1 MIFKI
6 NIYKKYEKNGYLEQV
21 LNKLYNNN
29 YKNESHHFLKLIE
42 FTIFEVLMSTILKEN
57 LLNITEINNSP
68 FNYCD
73 VVLNNEKL
81 YDNLECDKLNK
92 IEIRSTNKKNKKCFL
107 FFNLKSYSSLG
118 IIKLNTIPFKNNL
131 NNSFK
136 DPIHLLDLI
145 RNYGWSNN
153 ENLEFYKSIVENSI
167 ANYILS
173 FIYSKNIRDNIRN
186 EAFFNRNNNIMEY
199 VDYKFINDPNFNE
212 HIFYEKLLLG
222 GSFNLPISKTKKGLS
237 PEQVLLY
244 GSEFSNNFSLNFI
257 AIHKSISFVLS
268 NDDDGDHGSNS
279 FKINEQVFK
288 IFKSINLNSFVLQ
301 YFLDN
306 NLNLNE
312 YYISVIHPF
321 QNNKNILNVYNSELE
336 NKKIIILPYNGEN
349 NLMFTPG
356 ISTRTVFPINNGMK
370 ENYLPCIK
378 SSMAIVLTSHL
389 RNIRTKFLYNHLQIN
404 QILNEIKSN
413 KETEYFKNIDFLNFL
428 FLVSA
433 NSNNLDKQPICTIFR
448 ENPHIYSNENCHVIV
463 GATLYEISPITSKPI
478 YYEIIK
484 KFIGNGD
491 CYVSTRD
498 GGLNDN
504 FENNKSLVKK
514 WFENYIHVISKP
526 YFILYLKYGIS
537 IEAHLQNT
545 LCLINSKTGNIEK
558 FLFRDWEGVTISK
571 ERLEKYPDLIKHIKT
586 LTPFVT
592 SDKIRRRIFYSFIN
606 SNIGELVYNI
616 SKDFNFNEKELWNIV
631 LKIFTLIFNEI
642 KNGVSGDMKLKE
654 SIEKDENYFFKSK
667 LVSVDKEPTEDF
679 WEAGIF
685 FNPMQVL
692 KN

>member
-6 NIYKKYEKNGYLEQV
+6 SINKTYEKNGYLEQV
-21 LNKLYNNN
+21 FNKLLNNS
-29 YKNESHHFLKLIE
+29 YKNEYHHFLKLIE
-42 FTIFEVLMSTILKEN
+42 FTIFEILMSTILKEN

-73 VVLNNEKL
+73 V
-81 YDNLECDKLNK
+81 
-92 IEIRSTNKKNKKCFL
+92 
-107 FFNLKSYSSLG
+107 SYSSLG
-118 IIKLNTIPFKNNL
+118 KIKLNTIPSKNNL

-145 RNYGWSNN
+145 RNYGWSNY

-186 EAFFNRNNNIMEY
+186 EALINKNNNVMEY

-257 AIHKSISFVLS
+257 AIHNSISFVLS
-268 NDDDGDHGSNS
+268 NDDGVGNDVGDHGSGGGDCSGGNS
-279 FKINEQVFK
+279 LNINEQVFK

-306 NLNLNE
+306 NLKLNE

-321 QNNKNILNVYNSELE
+321 QNNKDILNVYKNELE

-356 ISTRTVFPINNGMK
+356 ISTRTVFPINNGIEEK
-370 ENYLPCIK
+370 YLPCIK

-404 QILNEIKSN
+404 QILNDIKSN
-413 KETEYFKNIDFLNFL
+413 KEIDHFKNIDFLNFL

-484 KFIGNGD
+484 KFIGDGD
-491 CYVSTRD
+491 IYVGSRD
-498 GGLNDN
+498 GGGCNDSI
-504 FENNKSLVKK
+504 EKKKSLVKK
-514 WFENYIHVISKP
+514 WFENYIHLISKP

-558 FLFRDWEGVTISK
+558 FLFRDWEGVTIIK
-571 ERLEKYPDLIKHIKT
+571 ERLEKYPDLMKHIKT
-586 LTPFVT
+586 STPIVT

-631 LKIFTLIFNEI
+631 LKIFILIFNEI
-642 KNGVSGDMKLKE
+642 KSGVSGDINLKE
-654 SIEKDENYFFKSK
+654 SIENDENYFFKSTI
-667 LVSVDKEPTEDF
+667 VSVYAINK
-679 WEAGIF
+679 GMIF
-685 FNPMQVL
+685 NKFNNDSEIYYYNNPL
-692 KN
+692 YFCNK